1 MHVLLVHGAFHD
13 ERCWDALRPH
23 LESQGVEVS
32 SVTLSGHGNRRDNA
46 FRLTMQSYAQDVCD
60 KAEQIGKPCVLL
72 GHSMGGAVISVAAQT
87 RPELFARMIYLTAF
101 VPRMREKSLLALRA
115 VAPAKAMDN
124 AVRLSLLKGSAKIDS
139 QAAATVFYNTC
150 TPEVAAQAASG
161 LCLEPLRPSFS
172 SLEWTAD
179 RLGMIPK
186 YYVECTGDR
195 AIPIAGQR
203 ALQQHMDF
211 AGVAT
216 LPSDHS
222 PFLSMPQRLAEVIV
236 RFASASVR

>member
-1 MHVLLVHGAFHD
+1 
-13 ERCWDALRPH
+13 
-23 LESQGVEVS
+23 
-32 SVTLSGHGNRRDNA
+32 
-46 FRLTMQSYAQDVCD
+46 MQSYAQDVCD
-60 KAEQIGKPCVLL
+60 KAEQIGKPCVLV

-87 RPELFARMIYLTAF
+87 RPELFGRMIYLTAF
-101 VPRMREKSLLALRA
+101 APRMREKNLMSLRA
-115 VAPAKAMDN
+115 AAPGKAMDK

-150 TPEVAAQAASG
+150 TPEVAAQAVRW
-161 LCLEPLRPSFS
+161 LCPEPVRPSFS
-172 SLEWTAD
+172 SLGWTAN

-186 YYVECTGDR
+186 YYVECTEDR
-195 AIPIAGQR
+195 AIPIEGQR
-203 ALQQHMDF
+203 VLQQHMDF

-236 RFASASVR
+236 RFSSAAVR